1 MLAIRLH
8 LRHYLLHS
16 QRQPRNMKFTVK
28 SAPTL
33 IFVLMI
39 FSAANAWIKVSP
51 SRSAYGIARR
61 TSTSLEMASTGERQK
76 LYASNEL
83 TNVILFDGV
92 CNFCNKW
99 VDIMLQLDTGKKF
112 KFCALQSPKGKELL
126 QEIGKSADDIS
137 TVVLIKSLGKREA
150 YYKSD
155 AVLKVV
161 EQMGLPLYAA
171 SAVGATIPLFIRN
184 GLYNEVAANRYSFL
198 GKRDICRC
206 ADPEYFDRFI

>member
-1 MLAIRLH
+1 MVKLNVFAICLC
-8 LRHYLLHS
+8 L
-16 QRQPRNMKFTVK
+16 
-28 SAPTL
+28 
-33 IFVLMI
+33 VLMM
-39 FSAANAWIKVSP
+39 FSTASAFAR
-51 SRSAYGIARR
+51 SRPATLSGLTRR
-61 TSTSLEMASTGERQK
+61 TCSSLNMASDGERQK

-83 TNVILFDGV
+83 SNIILFDGV

-126 QEIGKSADDIS
+126 QEIGKNADDIS

-161 EQMGLPLYAA
+161 EQLGLPLYAA
-171 SAVGATIPLFIRN
+171 SAVGSTIPLFIRN
-184 GLYNEVAANRYSFL
+184 GLYNEVAANRYNFL
-198 GKRDICRC
+198 GKREQCRC
-206 ADPEYFDRFI
+206 ADANYADRFI

>member
-1 MLAIRLH
+1 MRVFITTPLSFI
-8 LRHYLLHS
+8 
-16 QRQPRNMKFTVK
+16 
-28 SAPTL
+28 
-33 IFVLMI
+33 IVLM
-39 FSAANAWIKVSP
+39 FLFTANAWTKAVP
-51 SRSAYGIARR
+51 LKSASAVMRR
-61 TSTSLEMASTGERQK
+61 TSTSLKLASDGERQR

-126 QEIGKSADDIS
+126 LEIGKSADDIS

-198 GKRDICRC
+198 GKREICRC
-206 ADPEYFDRFI
+206 ADPEYSDRFI